1 MAREEAG
8 GAVTFEDSETF
19 ARALDAADRLGRFRD
34 AFFIPPAKDGS
45 PCVYLAGNSLGLQP
59 RKARGYVVEALE
71 AWEKL
76 GVEAHL
82 QGAAPWLP
90 YHELLTASTARL
102 VGAEPEEVVVMNTLT
117 VNLHLLMVSFYRP
130 TAKRFR
136 VLMEEGAF
144 PSDRYAVASQAR
156 FHGFAPEAAM
166 VEMLPR
172 PGEDTLRPEDV
183 LTAIEREGPR
193 LALVLLGNVNY
204 RTGQAFDVA
213 AVTRAA
219 QAAGARVG
227 FDLAHGA
234 GNLRL
239 HLHDDGPDFAVWC
252 SYKYLNGGPGA
263 LGGVFVHS
271 RHRIGHALPRFEGWW
286 GHDKTSRFEMPEK
299 FESLTGA
306 EGWQLSNPP
315 ILQLAALRAS
325 MELFDDAGMGPLEE
339 KRELLT
345 GYLAFLL
352 GGAARLVTPSDAKQR
367 GAQLSLRLKDARGV
381 VRRLGQSGMVVDFR
395 APDILRAAP
404 VPLYNSFQDVWRF
417 ARALR
422 THVAP

>member
-1 MAREEAG
+1 
-8 GAVTFEDSETF
+8 VTFEDSEAF
-19 ARALDAADRLGRFRD
+19 ARALDAADLLARFRG
-34 AFFIPPAKDGS
+34 AFHIPAGPDGS

-59 RKARGYVVEALE
+59 RKARSYVSEALE

-76 GVEAHL
+76 GVDAHL
-82 QGAAPWLP
+82 QGSAPWLP

-130 TAKRFR
+130 TQKRFR
-136 VLMEEGAF
+136 VLMEAGAF

-156 FHGFAPEAAM
+156 FHGFAPEAAV
-166 VEMLPR
+166 VEVGPR
-172 PGEDTLRPEDV
+172 PGEDTLRPED
-183 LTAIEREGPR
+183 LLSAIEREGPR
-193 LALVLLGNVNY
+193 LSLVLIGNVNY

-213 AVTRAA
+213 ALTRAA
-219 QAAGARVG
+219 HAAGARIG

-234 GNLRL
+234 GNLRFRL
-239 HLHDDGPDFAVWC
+239 HEDGPDFAVWC
-252 SYKYLNGGPGA
+252 SYKYLNGGPGS
-263 LGGVFVHS
+263 LGGVFVHA
-271 RHRIGHALPRFEGWW
+271 RHRDGHALPRFEGWW
-286 GHDKTSRFEMPEK
+286 GHDKASRFEMPEK
-299 FESLTGA
+299 FASLPGA

-325 MELFDDAGMGPLEE
+325 MELFAEAGMGPLSE

-345 GYLAFLL
+345 DYLAFLL
-352 GGAARLVTPSDAKQR
+352 AGLPRASARVITPQDPKQR
-367 GAQLSLRLKDARGV
+367 GAQLSVRLRKDARGV
-381 VRRLGQSGMVVDFR
+381 VQRLATHGMVVDFR

-404 VPLYNSFQDVWRF
+404 VPLYNSFLDVWRV

-422 THVAP
+422 THVPT

>member
-1 MAREEAG
+1 M
-8 GAVTFEDSETF
+8 TFEDSESF
-19 ARALDAADRLGRFRD
+19 ARALDAADLLTRFRE
-34 AFFIPPAKDGS
+34 AFLIPPGPDGK

-59 RKARGYVVEALE
+59 RKARGYVAEALD
-71 AWEKL
+71 AWERW
-76 GVEAHL
+76 GVEAHV

-130 TAKRFR
+130 TQRRFR
-136 VLMEEGAF
+136 VLMEAGAF
-144 PSDRYAVASQAR
+144 PSDRYAVASQVR
-156 FHGFAPEAAM
+156 FHGYEPKAAV
-166 VEMLPR
+166 VEVTPR
-172 PGEDTLRPEDV
+172 PDEDTLRPEDV
-183 LTAIEREGPR
+183 LAAIEREGPK

-204 RTGQAFDVA
+204 LTGQAFDVG

-219 QAAGARVG
+219 HTAGARVG

-234 GNLRL
+234 GNLRFR
-239 HLHDDGPDFAVWC
+239 LHDDGPDFALWC
-252 SYKYLNGGPGA
+252 SYKYLNGGPGS
-263 LGGVFVHS
+263 LGGVFVHA
-271 RHRIGHALPRFEGWW
+271 RHRDGHALPRFEGWW
-286 GHDKTSRFEMPEK
+286 GHDKASRFEMPAT
-299 FESLTGA
+299 FVSLPGA

-325 MELFDDAGMGPLEE
+325 MELFAEAGMGALAE

-352 GGAARLVTPSDAKQR
+352 AGLPQGAARIITPLDPKQR
-367 GAQLSLRLKDARGV
+367 GAQLSI
-381 VRRLGQSGMVVDFR
+381 RLGKDGRGMVQRLAQAGVVVDFR

-404 VPLYNSFQDVWRF
+404 VPLYNTFMDVWRF
-417 ARALR
+417 AHALR
-422 THVAP
+422 SHVAA